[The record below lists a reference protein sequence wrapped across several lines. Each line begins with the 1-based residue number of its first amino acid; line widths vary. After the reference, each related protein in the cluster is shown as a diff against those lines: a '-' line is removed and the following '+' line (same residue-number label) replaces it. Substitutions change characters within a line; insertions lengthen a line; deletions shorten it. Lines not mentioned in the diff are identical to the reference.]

1 MTTLPVRNPVTS
13 VRYIIGA
20 WLVVLALTL
29 ISWWFG
35 TDQSVGSLGAKGIDT
50 AILLVTFTKMFVV
63 SHAFM
68 EQRHAA
74 NWLRLSF
81 AGWYVLVCGAL
92 ITAYWA

>member
-1 MTTLPVRNPVTS
+1 MTTSPVRGHVTS

-29 ISWWFG
+29 ISWWFS
-35 TDQSVGSLGAKGIDT
+35 TDQAVASLGAKGIDT
-50 AILLVTFTKMFVV
+50 AILLVAFTKMFVI
-63 SHAFM
+63 SDAFM
-68 EQRHAA
+68 EQRQAA
-74 NWLRLSF
+74 HWLRLSF